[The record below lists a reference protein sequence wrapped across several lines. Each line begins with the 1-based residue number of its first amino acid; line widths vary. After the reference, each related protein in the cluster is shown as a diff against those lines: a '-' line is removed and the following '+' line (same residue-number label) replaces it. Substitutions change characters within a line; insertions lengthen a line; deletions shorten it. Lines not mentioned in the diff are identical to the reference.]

1 VTHALAHRV
10 QEALS
15 SFLAERS
22 AQLGELG
29 DELGAPVQALR
40 ELLTGGKRLRPA
52 FCYWGFRGAGGADCE
67 GIVIAAT
74 SLELLQASAL
84 LHDDVMDDSD
94 LRRGMPAAHRR
105 FAALHRD
112 SGWSGSADAF
122 GVGAAILLGDLAL
135 AWCDEMLRGC
145 GLPDE
150 QVRRAYGVFDA
161 MRTEVIGGQY
171 LDLVVQAEGGRSR
184 GGGDGGSVARAMR
197 VIRFKTA
204 KYSVERPLQL
214 GGALAGARTEL
225 LAAYSAFGVPL
236 GEAFQLRDDVLGV
249 FGDPAETG
257 KPAGDDLRE
266 GKRTVLVAKALETA
280 SPAQRELLDRRIGD
294 RDLDEAGVAALRDV
308 LVETGALKAV
318 ETMIDELTAQ
328 SRAALDATPL
338 ADDEARAALHAL
350 ALASTQRTV

>member
-1 VTHALAHRV
+1 VTSGDAQRLGARVAAALA
-10 QEALS
+10 A
-15 SFLAERS
+15 FLADRS
-22 AQLGELG
+22 ARISELG
-29 DELGAPVQALR
+29 DELAAPVQALR
-40 ELLTGGKRLRPA
+40 DLLAGGKRLRPA
-52 FCYWGFRGAGGADCE
+52 FCYWGFRGAGGVDGD
-67 GIVIAAT
+67 GIVIAAS

-84 LHDDVMDDSD
+84 LHDDVMDGSD

-105 FAALHRD
+105 FALLHQA
-112 SGWSGSADAF
+112 SGWTGSPERF

-135 AWCDEMLRGC
+135 AWCDEMLRSC
-145 GLPDE
+145 GLPED
-150 QVRRAYGVFDA
+150 RLRPAYDVFDA
-161 MRTEVIGGQY
+161 MRSEVIGGQY
-171 LDLVVQAEGGRSR
+171 LDLVAQAAGAGGT
-184 GGGDGGSVARAMR
+184 VARAMR

-214 GGALAGARTEL
+214 GGALAGASAEL
-225 LAAYSAFGVPL
+225 LAAYSAFGLPL

-280 SPAQRELLDRRIGD
+280 SPAQRARLDRHLGD

-318 ETMIDELTAQ
+318 ESLIEELTAR
-328 SRAALDATPL
+328 SRAALDAAPL
-338 ADDEARAALHAL
+338 VAQEARGPLHDL
-350 ALASTQRTV
+350 ALAATRRTV

>member
-1 VTHALAHRV
+1 V

-15 SFLAERS
+15 AFLTEQSGR
-22 AQLGELG
+22 LGELG
-29 DELGAPVQALR
+29 DELAAPVQALS
-40 ELLTGGKRLRPA
+40 ELLAGGKRLRPA
-52 FCYWGFRGAGGADCE
+52 FCYWGFRGAGGRDDGGCE
-67 GIVIAAT
+67 GIVRAAT
-74 SLELLQASAL
+74 ALELLQASAL
-84 LHDDVMDDSD
+84 LHDDVMDGSD

-112 SGWSGSADAF
+112 ADWSGSPDAF

-135 AWCDEMLRGC
+135 SWCDEMLRSC
-145 GLPDE
+145 GLPE
-150 QVRRAYGVFDA
+150 ERVREAYGVFDA
-161 MRTEVIGGQY
+161 MRSEVIGGQY
-171 LDLVVQAEGGRSR
+171 LDLVAQAAA
-184 GGGDGGSVARAMR
+184 GGSVARAMR

-214 GGALAGARTEL
+214 GGALAGASGEL
-225 LAAYSAFGVPL
+225 LAAYSTFGIPL

-266 GKRTVLVAKALETA
+266 GKRTVLVAKALENA
-280 SPAQRELLDRRIGD
+280 SPGQRELLDRRIGD
-294 RDLDEAGVAALRDV
+294 RELDEAGVAALRDV

-318 ETMIDELTAQ
+318 ETLIDELTGR
-328 SRAALDATPL
+328 SRAALDAAPL

-350 ALASTQRTV
+350 VLASTQRTV